1 MRIET
6 KSFDFK
12 QHLTLIELNYGFNW
26 QLAGY
31 IPHSTP
37 DRSKER
43 LSEHNVSWKELHFGL
58 KFEWEILEIFFAIS
72 EKLLWW
78 VGNGRGSLQSM
89 LKRDEEEANGEGWRE
104 KDGMMRR
111 NWKRGGERC
120 WTARYKLSILWFD
133 HTWINILHL
142 ITNQFITITTESPTL
157 AIDELFWIVRFH
169 SNIDLIAPFSGI

>member
-1 MRIET
+1 MGIET

-58 KFEWEILEIFFAIS
+58 NFEWEILEKIFAIS
-72 EKLLWW
+72 E
-78 VGNGRGSLQSM
+78 NYY
-89 LKRDEEEANGEGWRE
+89 D
-104 KDGMMRR
+104 
-111 NWKRGGERC
+111 
-120 WTARYKLSILWFD
+120 
-133 HTWINILHL
+133 
-142 ITNQFITITTESPTL
+142 
-157 AIDELFWIVRFH
+157 
-169 SNIDLIAPFSGI
+169 DLVKNL